1 MIASVVIANY
11 NNEKFINECIE
22 SLNFQTYQNIEIIFF
37 DDNSSDNSIKIIE
50 KFKNVKIIK
59 NHIKTNFITFN
70 QMNAFKRA
78 INKSSGDIIFFLD
91 SDDFFHKNKIER
103 IMDIFLKEKEKKVVF
118 DYPIILE
125 NNKMTKQ
132 KKRNKFFKTYW
143 DYIHPTSCIAIRKSI
158 SDNIFDTIGE
168 NLFENTW
175 MDFRIHLYTKYLD
188 NNFLIL
194 DENLTYYRQHIDSAT
209 SRFTKISKNWWK
221 RRSEAHDYFFNFAK
235 KNNLEAKRNYDFM
248 LTKLISKL
256 IL

>member
-1 MIASVVIANY
+1 
-11 NNEKFINECIE
+11 
-22 SLNFQTYQNIEIIFF
+22 
-37 DDNSSDNSIKIIE
+37 
-50 KFKNVKIIK
+50 
-59 NHIKTNFITFN
+59 
-70 QMNAFKRA
+70 
-78 INKSSGDIIFFLD
+78 
-91 SDDFFHKNKIER
+91 
-103 IMDIFLKEKEKKVVF
+103 MDIFLKEKEKKVVF